1 MAKHATEPDVWRQI
15 AKRLIASYRTLKPD
29 FAKTGLE
36 SSITNELR
44 KAYAQ
49 GRHDAQAEI
58 KRAMRLTPI
67 LDERSYLTPCAK
79 QCLQRALDPHGSC
92 AFPRRQKASRQGW
105 WPEPAP
111 QLMRA

>member
-58 KRAMRLTPI
+58 KRAMGF
-67 LDERSYLTPCAK
+67 DA
-79 QCLQRALDPHGSC
+79 DP
-92 AFPRRQKASRQGW
+92 R
-105 WPEPAP
+105 
-111 QLMRA
+111 